1 MEQGMEYRQQVI
13 EGYKQTVMP
22 LLKYLPWFERNA
34 GRAASS
40 VYSGDNLSSHS
51 VSFPVYD
58 STVMNFVKEAS
69 KTTLMDKNYAYVYT
83 RNRIHSHDDERRLI
97 QKAGWKEWG
106 LLCGILSKYVLG
118 GVTRAT
124 LWNEAVKEDIFYL
137 VLKQMREIIEFW
149 DRPLEIEGENTER

>member
-34 GRAASS
+34 GRAVSS
-40 VYSGDNLSSHS
+40 VYGGDDISAHS

-58 STVMNFVKEAS
+58 STVMSFVKEAS
-69 KTTLMDKNYAYVYT
+69 NTTLMDKNYAYIYT
-83 RNRIHSHDDERRLI
+83 RNRIRNHDDERRLI
-97 QKAGWKEWG
+97 QKAGWKEWHI
-106 LLCGILSKYVLG
+106 LCGILSKYVMG
-118 GVTRAT
+118 GRTRAT

-137 VLKQMREIIEFW
+137 ILKQMREIIEFW
-149 DRPLEIEGENTER
+149 DRPLDIEGERAER

>member
-22 LLKYLPWFERNA
+22 LLRYLPWFERNA
-34 GRAASS
+34 GRSASS
-40 VYSGDNLSSHS
+40 SFGGDNISAHS

-69 KTTLMDKNYAYVYT
+69 KTSLMDKNYAYIYT
-83 RNRIHSHDDERRLI
+83 RNHIRNHDDERKLI
-97 QKAGWKEWG
+97 QKAGWKEWNV
-106 LLCGILSKYVLG
+106 LCGILSKYVMG
-118 GVTRAT
+118 GMTRAT

-149 DRPLEIEGENTER
+149 DRPLDIEGERAER

>member
-40 VYSGDNLSSHS
+40 VFGGDDISAHS

-69 KTTLMDKNYAYVYT
+69 NTSLMDKNYAYVYT
-83 RNRIHSHDDERRLI
+83 RNRIRNHDDERKLI
-97 QKAGWKEWG
+97 QKAGWKEWNI
-106 LLCGILSKYVLG
+106 LCGILSKYVLG
-118 GVTRAT
+118 GRTRAT

-137 VLKQMREIIEFW
+137 ILKQMREIIEFW
-149 DRPLEIEGENTER
+149 DRPLDIEGERAER